1 MSNNETSLIL
11 IVDDDLIN
19 IEILNAVLEDEYDII
34 FAASGNQAIALAREY
49 QPDLILL
56 DVIMPGMD
64 GYNVCEY
71 LKTDSKTSSIPI
83 IFITGLSDMDAE
95 IKGLQVGA
103 IDYVTKPINPP
114 VVRMRVHNHI
124 ELQRARKSLKH
135 LSITDALTDLAN
147 RRHFDEVLQ
156 TEFNRLSR
164 LRHPLSLVMLDVDFF
179 KKFNDG
185 YGHLEGDNCLKQV
198 AKTIRH
204 SLQRPADFAAR
215 YGGEE
220 FSCILPNTD
229 LKGAVAIADKIRIN
243 IEELDIPH
251 RNSSVA
257 EHVTISVGVF
267 TVNSYSK
274 TCPNEIV
281 EKADQQLYRAKETG
295 RNRICFAEMTEN
307 ND

>member
-1 MSNNETSLIL
+1 MSNNEASLIL

-34 FAASGNQAIALAREY
+34 FATTGQQAIDLAKKY

-64 GYNVCEY
+64 GYEACKY
-71 LKTDSKTSSIPI
+71 LKADKKTSSIPV

-114 VVRMRVHNHI
+114 VVQMRVHNHI

-135 LSITDALTDLAN
+135 LSITDALTDLSN

-156 TEFNRLSR
+156 NEFNRLSR
-164 LRHPLSLVMLDVDFF
+164 LHHPLSLVMLDVDFF

-185 YGHLEGDNCLKQV
+185 YGHQVGDSCLKQV
-198 AKTIRH
+198 AYTIRS

-229 LKGAVAIADKIRIN
+229 SKGAIAIAEKIRSSV
-243 IEELDIPH
+243 EELDIPH

-257 EHVTISVGVF
+257 DHVTLSLGVF
-267 TVNSYSK
+267 TVSAYSK
-274 TCPNEIV
+274 TTPGEIV
-281 EKADQQLYRAKETG
+281 ARADQQLYRAKETG
-295 RNRICFAEMTEN
+295 RNKICFAEMMEHE
-307 ND
+307 D